1 MGKSKHLN
9 LISYFGGK
17 YPHLNWLLPLF
28 PAGNY
33 HFVDAMCG
41 AANVALN
48 VNYPLVTIND
58 LNSEV
63 VNLFEVLRT
72 DHEALINK
80 IYFTPFSREVFEN
93 AIEDTDCKLERAWQF
108 FVRAQ
113 LGYGGV
119 SSQNKHKGFGC
130 EKKVSRSNYF
140 RVDNWNKKLDKLD
153 AIIEK
158 LRGFQIEHKDVVDI
172 IISYDRPTTIIYI
185 DPPYLRSTRNDNKRY
200 QHEQDDDFHISMLT
214 AALDAKCMI
223 SISGYDNE
231 LYNDMLSGWFKHI
244 GPVHLSNVKKI
255 ERQEVLWTNYDIIK
269 LNGQINLFDI

>member
-1 MGKSKHLN
+1 MDKSKHLN

-17 YPHLNWLLPLF
+17 YPHLNWLLPLL

-58 LNSEV
+58 LNSDLI
-63 VNLFEVLRT
+63 NLFQVLRS
-72 DHEALINK
+72 DPDELLRR

-93 AIEDTDCKLERAWQF
+93 SIEDVEDPVEKAWQF

-130 EKKVSRSNYF
+130 EKKISRSQYY
-140 RVDNWNKKLDKLD
+140 RVDNWNKKLEKLD
-153 AIIEK
+153 QIIEK
-158 LRGFQIEHKDVVDI
+158 LRGFQIENMDVFEIGYHHLYEKDPKRNLLQ
-172 IISYDRPTTIIYI
+172 STKYHPL
-185 DPPYLRSTRNDNKRY
+185 YLRN
-200 QHEQDDDFHISMLT
+200 
-214 AALDAKCMI
+214 
-223 SISGYDNE
+223 
-231 LYNDMLSGWFKHI
+231 KHI
-244 GPVHLSNVKKI
+244 LKSLTGLS
-255 ERQEVLWTNYDIIK
+255 
-269 LNGQINLFDI
+269 